1 MYRSVFRPDL
11 FSGEVVLV
19 TGGGTGIGRCIAHEL
34 AALGAKVILSARRQE
49 PLLETAAEIAEAGGT
64 AVAQTMNIRE
74 ADEVDATIKAL
85 VAEHGPI
92 RHLVNNAGGQFASP
106 AVLIRPKGWRAVV
119 DTNLN
124 GTWFVSQAV
133 FKHGMNKH
141 GGSIVNVVADMWNG
155 FPGMAHT
162 GAARAAVVNLTKTL
176 SVEWGPAGVR
186 VNAIA
191 PGWVLSSGLN
201 NYPKSIQKTASKG
214 FRMNPS
220 GRPGTE
226 AEMSAAVA
234 FLLSDGASFITGD
247 TIRID
252 GGASL
257 AKQGMIELRPHTRSK
272 VYDGFHLRPELPKVF
287 VDEYGEQFGM
297 GEPDAAE

>member
-1 MYRSVFRPDL
+1 MFRSVFRSDL
-11 FSGEVVLV
+11 FAGQVALV
-19 TGGGTGIGRCIAHEL
+19 TGGGTGIGRCISHEL
-34 AALGAKVILSARRQE
+34 ASLGATVIISARREE
-49 PLLETAAEIAEAGGT
+49 PLLRTAAEIREAGGV
-64 AVAQTMNIRE
+64 AVVRTMNIRE
-74 ADEVDATIKAL
+74 ADEVNATVADL

-92 RHLVNNAGGQFASP
+92 RYLVNNAGGQFASP
-106 AVLIRPKGWRAVV
+106 AVLVKPKGWRAVV

-124 GTWFVSQAV
+124 GTWFVSQAL
-133 FKHGMNKH
+133 FKHTMSKH
-141 GGSIVNVVADMWNG
+141 GGAIVSVVADMWNG

-176 SVEWGPAGVR
+176 AIEWGPAGVR

-191 PGWVLSSGLN
+191 PGWVLSSGLL
-201 NYPKSIQKTASKG
+201 NYPKTVQKIASKS

-234 FLLSDGASFITGD
+234 FLLSDAAAFISGD
-247 TIRID
+247 TLRID

-257 AKQGMIELRPHTRSK
+257 AKQSLVELRPHAKSQPFN
-272 VYDGFHLRPELPKVF
+272 GFHLRPELPQVF
-287 VDEYGEQFGM
+287 VDEYAEQFGWSPDS
-297 GEPDAAE
+297 GE